1 MYHNSLPKY
10 LSDDLERLQ
19 KRALRIILS
28 EKTYAAAL
36 ESTGLTMM
44 HDRRQTLTE
53 RLFSYIVSNKD
64 HALHSLLPKV
74 NCARPLRSNRCF
86 NVPICKT
93 NRFKNSF
100 IMCNSNPNPNASK
113 VNSFYIVNSFLF
125 SIIVFYRNSILLNC
139 KIFVFVKSTVIQP
152 MAANFRLL
160 INHLHLL
167 TYLRRWSNLKMIKRS
182 KTFIFYKVSFFFI

>member
-1 MYHNSLPKY
+1 
-10 LSDDLERLQ
+10 
-19 KRALRIILS
+19 
-28 EKTYAAAL
+28 
-36 ESTGLTMM
+36 M

-53 RLFSYIVSNKD
+53 RLFSDIVSNKD

-100 IMCNSNPNPNASK
+100 IMCKSSNCLESK
-113 VNSFYIVNSFLF
+113 SLYIVNSFLF

-160 INHLHLL
+160 INHLLA
-167 TYLRRWSNLKMIKRS
+167 YLILQA
-182 KTFIFYKVSFFFI
+182 SFQGSYIDAYMYIVILFQKINNILVHISFMKIELSYFPLWCTGLR

>member
-1 MYHNSLPKY
+1 MSHAKLLGLNISCDLKWNVHISETVRKVSSRLYCLRQLKRAKIAIKELITFYKTCIRPVSEYACQVFHNSLPKY

-19 KRALRIILS
+19 NRALRIILP
-28 EKTYAAAL
+28 EYTYAAAL
-36 ESTGLTMM
+36 ESTGLAMM

-53 RLFSYIVSNKD
+53 RLFSDIVSNKD

-100 IMCNSNPNPNASK
+100 IMCNSSNCLESK
-113 VNSFYIVNSFLF
+113 
-125 SIIVFYRNSILLNC
+125 
-139 KIFVFVKSTVIQP
+139 
-152 MAANFRLL
+152 
-160 INHLHLL
+160 
-167 TYLRRWSNLKMIKRS
+167 
-182 KTFIFYKVSFFFI
+182 